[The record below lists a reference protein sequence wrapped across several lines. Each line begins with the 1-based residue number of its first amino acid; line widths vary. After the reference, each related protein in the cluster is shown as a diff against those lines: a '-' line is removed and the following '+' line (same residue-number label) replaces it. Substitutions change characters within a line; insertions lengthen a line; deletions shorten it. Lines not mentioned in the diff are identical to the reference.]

1 MGSRMLFL
9 YIFRQHVLLT
19 GLVLVLLTFIVATVQ
34 FAESSRFRGDDGWDA
49 LGALQR
55 ILLETPAFLQSMLP
69 YVVLVATAIL
79 VYRMGRQ
86 YELAIFSQIGRPWR
100 RVLLPLVAGGAAL
113 GLVYTL
119 LLNPLASYSS
129 TRDAGGNAGV
139 ADSTEMEEGREVVLR
154 DAEGFHFLLIDA
166 IDADATALRGVTYLR
181 LDNEHRLLNRV
192 SAPRAAW
199 LDGELVFTEA
209 RDLGTGTGG
218 PLVEDGQLRLA
229 FPQTVLQHR
238 DRDRLTISVYELPS
252 VISATRLVGA
262 SPWGLQARF
271 QSLIALPALL
281 GAVAFLAGALVY
293 HPVIRG
299 QWRKDV
305 MAVLG
310 AAFVMYFFLTF
321 SEAMSSSGAA
331 PAAVLAWGL
340 PVLTALAG
348 IGVLSVRSKRR

>member
-1 MGSRMLFL
+1 MGSRMLFF
-9 YIFRQHVLLT
+9 YVFRQHLLLT

-34 FAESSRFRGDDGWDA
+34 FAESSRLRGSGDWNA
-49 LGALQR
+49 LASLRR

-69 YVVLVATAIL
+69 YVVLVATALL

-100 RVLLPLVAGGAAL
+100 RVLLPLVAGGAVV
-113 GLVYTL
+113 GVIYTFA
-119 LLNPLASYSS
+119 LNPLAGLSVELENGQAAAISGS
-129 TRDAGGNAGV
+129 
-139 ADSTEMEEGREVVLR
+139 EEPQEGREVVLR
-154 DAEGFHFLLIDA
+154 DEEGYHFLLIDA
-166 IDADATALRGVTYLR
+166 INAEATELTGVTYLR
-181 LDNEHRLLNRV
+181 LDSDHRLLNRV
-192 SAPRAAW
+192 NAPSASWA
-199 LDGELVFTEA
+199 DGALTLTDATDLEGG
-209 RDLGTGTGG
+209 DLGPIVENGT
-218 PLVEDGQLRLA
+218 LSLA

-238 DRDRLTISVYELPS
+238 DRDRLTISVYDLPS
-252 VISATRLVGA
+252 TIAATRLVGA

-305 MAVLG
+305 FAVLG

-321 SEAMSSSGAA
+321 SEALGSSGAA
-331 PAAVLAWGL
+331 PAALLAWGL
-340 PVLTALAG
+340 PILTGLAG
-348 IGVLSVRSKRR
+348 IAVLSIRGKRR